1 MEENNLYWFAA
12 KTKPRQEKFIKGQL
26 SELGVTN
33 FIPLRTE
40 LRQWKYRK
48 KKVIVPV
55 IPHLVFIRSNFKS
68 CFDIPNVH
76 NVRIWYVKDFVS
88 KRNIIVPDKQME
100 DFMFLLTNNT
110 GNVNVV
116 NPNLSKG
123 DRVVV
128 TKGPLKGIEGE
139 LIRVEN
145 KSKVVFNLSGI
156 VALSVEIEG
165 HCLDKVNRN

>member
-12 KTKPRQEKFIKGQL
+12 KTKPRQEKYIKGQL
-26 SELGVTN
+26 TELGVTN

-55 IPHLVFIRSNFKS
+55 IPHLVFIRSNFET
-68 CFDIPNVH
+68 CFNIPNVH
-76 NVRIWYVKDFVS
+76 NVKIWYIKDYIS

-100 DFMFLLTNNT
+100 DFMFLLNTNKGT
-110 GNVNVV
+110 INVI
-116 NPNLSKG
+116 NPRLAKG

-139 LIRVEN
+139 LMRVEN

-156 VALSVEIEG
+156 VAVSVEIEG
-165 HCLDKVNRN
+165 NSLEKVNRS

>member
-12 KTKPRQEKFIKGQL
+12 KTKPRQEKFVKEKL
-26 SELGVTN
+26 SILHIEN
-33 FIPLRTE
+33 FIPLRLE
-40 LRQWKYRK
+40 VRQWKYRK

-76 NVRIWYVKDFVS
+76 NVRIWYIKDYIS

-100 DFMFLLTNNT
+100 DFMFLLNTNR

-116 NPNLSKG
+116 NPNLAKG

-139 LIRVEN
+139 LIRVED
-145 KSKVVFNLSGI
+145 KSRVVVNLQGI
-156 VALSVEIEG
+156 IAVSVDIEG
-165 HCLDKVNRN
+165 VFLEKIE